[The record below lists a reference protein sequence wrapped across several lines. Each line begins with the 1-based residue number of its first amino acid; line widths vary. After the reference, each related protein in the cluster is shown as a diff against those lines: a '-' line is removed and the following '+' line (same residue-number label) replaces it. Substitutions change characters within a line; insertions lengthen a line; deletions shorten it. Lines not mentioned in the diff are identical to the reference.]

1 MERVFADTGRS
12 TTGLRARRERQRGS
26 PGVAR
31 PSCCRGFHCM
41 GQRAV
46 WTAGDDAT
54 VAVTRGPPLRRASGS
69 ASHSAVTI
77 VKFLTFEQKPGPSV
91 CSISYKFCGQ
101 SWEAEASVRGD

>member
-41 GQRAV
+41 GQRAL

-54 VAVTRGPPLRRASGS
+54 VVPRLGGPQARL
-69 ASHSAVTI
+69 HT
-77 VKFLTFEQKPGPSV
+77 LLLLL
-91 CSISYKFCGQ
+91 
-101 SWEAEASVRGD
+101 